1 MTGPS
6 AVVVY
11 SGQARVARFT
21 HYLLHGPPGAS
32 TSPAEPRVTMRN
44 THAEALLAL
53 SLRDSMKRETSK
65 ELGKNLSGFR
75 SPTRSFTS
83 HWTGVKHGETD
94 QLTCLTSS
102 NPGDLFRK
110 SGAMTAAETPVARR
124 SPWTH
129 NVICGIVATAFYRM
143 GAGLYMM
150 TVLPSFLLLVGG
162 TNFDVGFAEGLQGL
176 ANLLNKW
183 SRRACIRMGAC
194 LTLLSAG
201 CLLLAVIIAKPKDFV
216 PFVLLCLALA
226 LQGICDGI
234 INGPLIALMDDS
246 CPAGRRS
253 DVESM
258 NASVGG
264 VAASVGPLL
273 GLIVFATTGNSW
285 TTFSMK
291 VVICVGIFLSLLAI
305 IPCLLMHDRYALAES
320 SEAVHLQQNLLE
332 SQRWRSEKSTCFGLV
347 TVQRVCIV
355 MFINQ
360 LILTVGAGMT
370 VKFFPVFFKEEAHL
384 KPVLLQ
390 AVFGSLN
397 LFAGLGNLLA
407 VMLPIFLTRCI
418 CMWSCTPLLGSIIA
432 DYTPKATRGRW
443 KALSSVAV
451 VGWSGS
457 AAVGGWLIDHTG
469 FGVTFVITACFQ
481 TCSIPI
487 MCILLPL
494 VAKESEL
501 LAAQSAESLTATE
514 ISMQAET
521 TETS

>member
-1 MTGPS
+1 
-6 AVVVY
+6 
-11 SGQARVARFT
+11 
-21 HYLLHGPPGAS
+21 
-32 TSPAEPRVTMRN
+32 
-44 THAEALLAL
+44 
-53 SLRDSMKRETSK
+53 
-65 ELGKNLSGFR
+65 
-75 SPTRSFTS
+75 
-83 HWTGVKHGETD
+83 
-94 QLTCLTSS
+94 
-102 NPGDLFRK
+102 
-110 SGAMTAAETPVARR
+110 MTAAVTPVARR

-150 TVLPSFLLLVGG
+150 TVLPSFILLVGG
-162 TNFDVGFAEGLQGL
+162 NNFDVGFAEGLQGL
-176 ANLLNKW
+176 ANLLSAMPAGYIADKW
-183 SRRACIRMGAC
+183 SRRACIRMGTC
-194 LTLLSAG
+194 LTFLSAG

-234 INGPLIALMDDS
+234 INGPLAALMDDS

-273 GLIVFATTGNSW
+273 GLIVFATTGNTW

-305 IPCLLMHDRYALAES
+305 IPCLLMHDKYALAES
-320 SEAVHLQQNLLE
+320 SEAVHLQKNLLE
-332 SQRWRSEKSTCFGLV
+332 SQRWRSEQSTCFGLV

-360 LILTVGAGMT
+360 LILTIGAGMT
-370 VKFFPVFFKEEAHL
+370 VKFFPVFFKEETHL

-397 LFAGLGNLLA
+397 LFAGLGNLLANRLSKKFGRLQVIICGYIAGITCTMLMGTVRSYYTVPA

-469 FGVTFVITACFQ
+469 FGVTFIITACFQ

-521 TETS
+521 S